1 MSKLDYDLE
10 KLRKEGAVG
19 KYHVSQM
26 IVDWINEKVVFHKIK
41 NYDSEAT
48 AAEEILG
55 IIRKEKTIAYM
66 LDEFLKKDEQL
77 SLVEKHIHFY
87 SRNDVDKFQY
97 LKKIRFPSGN
107 SGKYSYVQAKL
118 PPGFTFVYTGSYS
131 FRNVTFP
138 DLYIATDPIDV
149 FAICDDTGPWMSA
162 SYNELL
168 SMQECIDNA
177 HGNVLIFGLGLGCC
191 VYECLLKKDVNS
203 ITVVELSQDVI
214 DMFRKHLAEQFPH
227 PEKLNIVNADAFEY
241 MKGVADGKY
250 DYIYMD
256 IWRTPLDGLGPY
268 LKMLQYEKKMPHTRF
283 GYWVEEGILDLIGN
297 LIFLNIQLRLF
308 PDMPQAKMN
317 AMNHPASFI
326 FGKRI
331 FDKYKP
337 NSVEEL
343 KKVVETDKIRQIL
356 LELDCEPDLIT
367 TIDTEVSADNERYPE
382 YQRTN

>member
-10 KLRKEGAVG
+10 KLRKEGAIG

-41 NYDSEAT
+41 NYDSEAA
-48 AAEEILG
+48 AAEEIHG

-191 VYECLLKKDVNS
+191 VYECLLKEDVNS
-203 ITVVELSQDVI
+203 ITVVDLSQDVI

-227 PEKLNIVNADAFEY
+227 PEKLNIVNANAFEY

-308 PDMPQAKMN
+308 PDMPQARMN

-367 TIDTEVSADNERYPE
+367 AIDTEVSADNERYPE